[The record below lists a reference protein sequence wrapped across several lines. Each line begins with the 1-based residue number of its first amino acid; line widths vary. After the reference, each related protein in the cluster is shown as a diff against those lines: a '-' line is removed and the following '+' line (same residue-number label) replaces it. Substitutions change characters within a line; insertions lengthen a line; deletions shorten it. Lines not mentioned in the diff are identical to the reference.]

1 MGSNCSAD
9 EREFRYLT
17 FHQAIYAID
26 NDIKKE
32 ISNTDISNKK
42 YLLFGLVN
50 QGLFKKYKFLSNE
63 NFDKNEARKTK
74 FDYKDLIK
82 KNFDLD
88 FRYIHKEFKFFFPT
102 NFIFIYED
110 FMSVIRDYVD
120 KEYKR
125 HLSTIFK
132 VIIGGNCLIMK
143 DAKDEKDEYP
153 FRYIILYSELKEN
166 KGNEI
171 DFFLYF
177 KDKKDRLAADE
188 FIIKENLWNYFK
200 KLKFD
205 YKDEYKKI
213 LNEKKREI
221 GYAVRC
227 CSVEKIESYIS
238 KFNKKEIS
246 NSVNLSQNNFS
257 NNFTNEIIQNNK
269 NNINL
274 SLNPNINISN
284 KDNNANLPEQKSN
297 IMNNQNNVQN
307 LNINIIQN
315 LNLEITNLKNE
326 NNELKSKEK
335 LQSKEITNLNNEI
348 IELKNKEKLQSKEI
362 TNLKNEI
369 NESKNNKKTQPE
381 EITNLKNEINN
392 LKKENQLKEEENK
405 KLKSKIDLL
414 INQKDKKPNLVDID
428 NIKVIQFISTDHS
441 IIYPIKCLPSDTF
454 AEVEE
459 KLYKIYPEY
468 RETNNSFQV
477 DGRTILR
484 FKTIAENNIQEGHC
498 VQITKI
504 E

>member
-1 MGSNCSAD
+1 M
-9 EREFRYLT
+9 
-17 FHQAIYAID
+17 
-26 NDIKKE
+26 
-32 ISNTDISNKK
+32 
-42 YLLFGLVN
+42 VN

-82 KNFDLD
+82 KNVDKD
-88 FRYIHKEFKFFFPT
+88 FRYINKKFNFNFPL

-125 HLSTIFK
+125 HLSTVFK

-143 DAKDEKDEYP
+143 DSHDKNDEIPY
-153 FRYIILYSELKEN
+153 RYIILYLELKEN

-200 KLKFD
+200 KIKFD
-205 YKDEYKKI
+205 YKNEYKKI
-213 LNEKKREI
+213 INEKNREI

-227 CSVEKIESYIS
+227 CSVEKIESYTS

-284 KDNNANLPEQKSN
+284 KDNNSTLPEQKSN
-297 IMNNQNNVQN
+297 IMNNQNNLQN
-307 LNINIIQN
+307 LNINIQN

-326 NNELKSKEK
+326 NNDLKTKE
-335 LQSKEITNLNNEI
+335 E
-348 IELKNKEKLQSKEI
+348 LQSKEI

-369 NESKNNKKTQPE
+369 NELKNNKKIQPE

>member
-32 ISNTDISNKK
+32 LNNTDVSNKK

-63 NFDKNEARKTK
+63 NFDKNEARETK

-82 KNFDLD
+82 KIVDKKFK
-88 FRYIHKEFKFFFPT
+88 YIHKDFCFNFPS

-120 KEYKR
+120 KEYRR
-125 HLSTIFK
+125 HLSTVYK

-143 DAKDEKDEYP
+143 DPKDEKDEYP

-171 DFFLYF
+171 DFFFHF
-177 KDKKDRLAADE
+177 KYKKEKLAADE
-188 FIIKENLWNYFK
+188 YIIKNNLWNYFK
-200 KLKFD
+200 KIKYD
-205 YKDEYKKI
+205 YKEEYKKI
-213 LNEKKREI
+213 LDEKNKEI
-221 GYAVRC
+221 GYVVRC
-227 CSVEKIESYIS
+227 CSVEKIENYVS
-238 KFNKKEIS
+238 KFNKKEIN
-246 NSVNLSQNNFS
+246 NSENISPINFS
-257 NNFTNEIIQNNK
+257 NNFRKGIIQNNQ
-269 NNINL
+269 NNMQNL
-274 SLNPNINISN
+274 IIN
-284 KDNNANLPEQKSN
+284 KD
-297 IMNNQNNVQN
+297 I
-307 LNINIIQN
+307 IIQN
-315 LNLEITNLKNE
+315 LNLEIT
-326 NNELKSKEK
+326 
-335 LQSKEITNLNNEI
+335 T
-348 IELKNKEKLQSKEI
+348 
-362 TNLKNEI
+362 LKNEI
-369 NESKNNKKTQPE
+369 NNLKNKDQSQSE
-381 EITNLKNEINN
+381 EITTLKNENNN

-405 KLKSKIDLL
+405 LLKSKIDIL

-428 NIKVIQFISTDHS
+428 NIKVIQFLSTDHS

-477 DGRTILR
+477 DGRNILR

-498 VQITKI
+498 VQLSII

>member
-213 LNEKKREI
+213 LNEKNREI

-246 NSVNLSQNNFS
+246 NLVNLSQNNFS

-335 LQSKEITNLNNEI
+335 LQSKEITNLKNEI
-348 IELKNKEKLQSKEI
+348 IELKN
-362 TNLKNEI
+362 
-369 NESKNNKKTQPE
+369 NKKIQPE

-477 DGRTILR
+477 DGRNILR

>member
-42 YLLFGLVN
+42 FLLFGLVN

-74 FDYKDLIK
+74 FDYKDLIQK
-82 KNFDLD
+82 IVGKD
-88 FRYIHKEFKFFFPT
+88 FRYINKKFDFSFPT

-125 HLSTIFK
+125 HLSTVFK

-143 DAKDEKDEYP
+143 DAKDEKDDNP
-153 FRYIILYSELKEN
+153 FRYIILYLELKEN

-171 DFFLYF
+171 DFFLCF

-200 KLKFD
+200 KIKFD
-205 YKDEYKKI
+205 YKNEYKKI
-213 LNEKKREI
+213 LNEKNREI

-246 NSVNLSQNNFS
+246 NLVNLSQNNFN

-269 NNINL
+269 NN
-274 SLNPNINISN
+274 
-284 KDNNANLPEQKSN
+284 
-297 IMNNQNNVQN
+297 QNNLQN

-335 LQSKEITNLNNEI
+335 LQSKEITNLKNENND
-348 IELKNKEKLQSKEI
+348 LKTKEELQSKEI

-369 NESKNNKKTQPE
+369 NELKNNNKIQPE

-441 IIYPIKCLPSDTF
+441 IICPIKCLPSDTF